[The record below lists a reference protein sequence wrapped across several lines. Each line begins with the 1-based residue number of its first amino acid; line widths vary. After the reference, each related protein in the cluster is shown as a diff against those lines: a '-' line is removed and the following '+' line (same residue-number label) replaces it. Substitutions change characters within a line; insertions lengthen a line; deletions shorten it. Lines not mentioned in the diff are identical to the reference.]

1 MNRQPTGLSVAV
13 CGRPCCSIPRTGI
26 NSSLA
31 LEAFLILLDP
41 RTNRQPT
48 GLSVAVC
55 GRPVLFDSSDGL
67 HKKTPNPEIG
77 SFFMTRT
84 GIEPM
89 LQP

>member
-1 MNRQPTGLSVAV
+1 MFVKPRWQTLLEIAGLIA
-13 CGRPCCSIPRTGI
+13 CRLRT
-26 NSSLA
+26 A
-31 LEAFLILLDP
+31 
-41 RTNRQPT
+41 
-48 GLSVAVC
+48 
-55 GRPVLFDSSDGL
+55 VLFDSSDGL